1 MFEVKRVMN
10 EILQDKEY
18 VKIVKDILENNEF
31 NKIKNIEHHGISRFE
46 HSLKVSYRAY
56 KIAKKHNLNYIE
68 VARGGLLHDFFLS
81 DEDRTTKERFVSTF
95 VHPKKAEKKA
105 REIFEVSSLEAD
117 IIKSHMFPVN
127 VTIPRHKESWLVN
140 LVDKGVGAKEFSFK
154 LGYRFNYVT
163 NFGLL
168 ILFNFMK

>member
-1 MFEVKRVMN
+1 M
-10 EILQDKEY
+10 
-18 VKIVKDILENNEF
+18 
-31 NKIKNIEHHGISRFE
+31 
-46 HSLKVSYRAY
+46 
-56 KIAKKHNLNYIE
+56 
-68 VARGGLLHDFFLS
+68 LHDFFLS
-81 DEDRTTKERFVSTF
+81 DEDRTTKDRFVSTF
-95 VHPKKAEKKA
+95 VHPKKAEKNA

-127 VTIPRHKESWLVN
+127 ITIPRHKESWLVN